1 MKKRVLIV
9 ASGGLDKSGV
19 PSVIMTIVRQL
30 RQEYAFDILL
40 SARNV
45 GYFEQEF
52 LDCGGRIFRYKKK
65 RFPIGALNTLADF
78 FRPVSLYFITRRM
91 LAREGPYHAVHCHN
105 EFDMAGSLAAAAV
118 QGVPLRIG
126 HVHKTWAGRGGPL
139 TRAYRFLCRKAINAY
154 ATARLGCSSQANA
167 AFYGAEASAQA
178 VNNPYDETRFF
189 PDAGETAENGD
200 IRMVQVGYFCD
211 NKNQRFTVEVLAELL
226 KMGRDARLCL
236 AGDARGAYGKA
247 LEEEIRAWGLQ
258 DRVTL
263 LPPDTDIPALM
274 KKCNLLFQSF
284 VHIVSLSGL
293 PSECLTLFL
302 FEIQDHDGGQNQKNS
317 QTGNWRCRNLFK
329 DFGNSYYNSSTDYNI
344 WFHERSIN
352 GDGTWIV
359 KMDPDNGHDSPQ
371 ASMSFYRDNG
381 QHRIYILNAWSG

>member
-65 RFPIGALNTLADF
+65 RFSIGALNTLADF

-200 IRMVQVGYFCD
+200 IRMVQVGYFCE

-258 DRVTL
+258 ERVTL
-263 LPPDTDIPALM
+263 LPPDADIPALM
-274 KKCNLLFQSF
+274 KKSNLL
-284 VHIVSLSGL
+284 LL
-293 PSECLTLFL
+293 PSRAEGFGMVLIEAQAVGLSCYASDTVPRETNL
-302 FEIQDHDGGQNQKNS
+302 GGVKYLPLAAGPRAWAETIAAENSFARRIPRDCGAFSTEAFANAIREAYRIKN
-317 QTGNWRCRNLFK
+317 
-329 DFGNSYYNSSTDYNI
+329 
-344 WFHERSIN
+344 
-352 GDGTWIV
+352 
-359 KMDPDNGHDSPQ
+359 
-371 ASMSFYRDNG
+371 A
-381 QHRIYILNAWSG
+381 